1 MGRIEPSKY
10 RLSKSRPSKFRLLPA
25 VLLVAIC
32 AMRTATAVEAPPDCR
47 RDCEDL
53 LRANHAALPLSQAR
67 IDASAGP
74 LRDAFTRYVQ
84 ASYATRA
91 RDRAALHAE
100 RQGLMSIPA
109 PRALVAGA
117 DSMPLNSTEA
127 YYASDTALSIARE
140 IISFQVPS
148 GGWGKNMRRDGSV
161 RLRGQSYIDE
171 EIDPD
176 SDDDWGYV
184 GTFDNG
190 ATTTEIRYLAR
201 VQAVQTT
208 DRAALRDTIVRGLE
222 LLLAAQYPNGGWPQ
236 SYPLSGGYHDAI
248 TLNDDAMLQVVRLLY
263 DVGHRR
269 DSDFAF
275 IDDAMHARAA
285 TAAGAGIDWFVA
297 QQVRIDGHRTLWG
310 QQHDALTQSPT
321 AARAFEMPAL
331 ASSESVRIVAFLM
344 TLPEPDADQR
354 AAVYGA
360 VDFLRASRNDGKRW
374 RDGELLDDPEGSV
387 WARFYALDV
396 YEPEASSVDARVRP
410 LFGDRPQPHG
420 SRAYG
425 LVFGSLRAV
434 SAERRRG
441 YAQYNR
447 AAEALLRDFDVWC
460 ERYPR

>member
-1 MGRIEPSKY
+1 MGRIEPMKN
-10 RLSKSRPSKFRLLPA
+10 RLLPV
-25 VLLVAIC
+25 VLLVALC
-32 AMRTATAVEAPPDCR
+32 AMRTATAIEAPPDCR

-74 LRDAFTRYVQ
+74 LRDAFTRYLN
-84 ASYATRA
+84 ASDAART
-91 RDRAALHAE
+91 RDRDALREE

-109 PRALVAGA
+109 PHVSAAGS
-117 DSMPLNSTEA
+117 DSMPLHSAEA
-127 YYASDTALSIARE
+127 YYASDTALEIARE
-140 IISFQVPS
+140 IVSFQVPS

-171 EIDPD
+171 EIDPE

-190 ATTTEIRYLAR
+190 ATTTEIRYLAK
-201 VQAVQTT
+201 VQAAQTT
-208 DRAALRDTIVRGLE
+208 DREAMRDSIVRGLE
-222 LLLAAQYPNGGWPQ
+222 MLIAAQYPNGGWPQ
-236 SYPLSGGYHDAI
+236 NYPLSGGYHDAI
-248 TLNDDAMLQVVRLLY
+248 TLNDDAMLQIVRLLY

-275 IDDAMHARAA
+275 IDDAMRARAK
-285 TAAGAGIDWFVA
+285 TAAEAGIAWFVA
-297 QQVRIDGHRTLWG
+297 QQVRIGGRRTLWG
-310 QQHDALTQSPT
+310 QQHDALTQLPT

-331 ASSESVRIVAFLM
+331 ASVESVRIVAFLM
-344 TLPEPDADQR
+344 TLPEPDADVR

-360 VDFLRASRNDGKRW
+360 VDFLRASRIDGKRW
-374 RDGELLDDPEGSV
+374 RDGELLDDSQGSV

-410 LFGDRPQPHG
+410 LFGDRPQPHE

-425 LVFGSLRAV
+425 LVFGTLRAV

-447 AAEALLRDFDVWC
+447 AAEGLLRDFNVWC
-460 ERYPR
+460 VRYPR

>member
-1 MGRIEPSKY
+1 MKY
-10 RLSKSRPSKFRLLPA
+10 RLLPA
-25 VLLVAIC
+25 VLLVALC

-67 IDASAGP
+67 IDASAGA
-74 LRDAFTRYVQ
+74 LRDVFTRYLE
-84 ASYATRA
+84 ASDSGRA
-91 RDRAALHAE
+91 HDRAALREE
-100 RQGLMSIPA
+100 RQGLMLIPA
-109 PRALVAGA
+109 PRVSVAGG
-117 DSMPLNSTEA
+117 DSMPLNSAEA
-127 YYASDTALSIARE
+127 YYTSDTALDIARE
-140 IISFQVPS
+140 IVSFQVPS

-176 SDDDWGYV
+176 NDDDWGYV

-190 ATTTEIRYLAR
+190 ATTTEIRYLAK

-208 DRAALRDTIVRGLE
+208 DRAAVRDSIVRGLD
-222 LLLAAQYPNGGWPQ
+222 LLFAAQYPNGGWPQ
-236 SYPLSGGYHDAI
+236 NYPLSGGYHDAI
-248 TLNDDAMLQVVRLLY
+248 TLNDDSMLQVVRLLY

-275 IDDAMHARAA
+275 IDDAMRARAA
-285 TAAGAGIDWFVA
+285 AAADVGIGWFVA
-297 QQVRIDGHRTLWG
+297 QQVRIGGRRTLWG
-310 QQHDALTQSPT
+310 QQHDALTQLPT

-344 TLPEPDADQR
+344 TLPEPDADVR
-354 AAVYGA
+354 ATVYGA
-360 VDFLRASRNDGKRW
+360 VDFLRAGRIDGKRW

-396 YEPEASSVDARVRP
+396 YEPEASSVGARVRP
-410 LFGDRPQPHG
+410 LFGDRPQPHE

-425 LVFGSLRAV
+425 LVFGTLRAV

-447 AAEALLRDFDVWC
+447 AAETLLRDFDAWC

>member
-1 MGRIEPSKY
+1 MKY
-10 RLSKSRPSKFRLLPA
+10 RLLPA
-25 VLLVAIC
+25 VLLVALC

-67 IDASAGP
+67 IDASAGA
-74 LRDAFTRYVQ
+74 LRDAFTRYLQ
-84 ASYATRA
+84 ASDSARA
-91 RDRAALHAE
+91 HDRAVLREE

-109 PRALVAGA
+109 PRGSVAGS

-127 YYASDTALSIARE
+127 YYTSDTALEIARE
-140 IISFQVPS
+140 VVSFQVPS

-171 EIDPD
+171 EIDPE

-190 ATTTEIRYLAR
+190 ATTTEIRYLAK
-201 VQAVQTT
+201 VQAAQMT
-208 DRAALRDTIVRGLE
+208 DREAMRDSIVRGLE
-222 LLLAAQYPNGGWPQ
+222 MLITAQYPNGGWPQ
-236 SYPLSGGYHDAI
+236 NYPLSGGYHDAI

-275 IDDAMHARAA
+275 IDDTTRARAK
-285 TAAGAGIDWFVA
+285 TAAEAGIAWFVA
-297 QQVRIDGHRTLWG
+297 QQVRIGGRRTLWG
-310 QQHDALTQSPT
+310 QQHDALTQLPT

-331 ASSESVRIVAFLM
+331 ASSESVRIAAFLM
-344 TLPEPDADQR
+344 TLPEPDADVR
-354 AAVYGA
+354 AAVYAA
-360 VDFLRASRNDGKRW
+360 VDFLRASRIDGKRW
-374 RDGELLDDPEGSV
+374 GDGELLDDPEGSV

-396 YEPEASSVDARVRP
+396 YEPEASRVDARVRP
-410 LFGDRPQPHG
+410 LFGDRPQPHE

-425 LVFGSLRAV
+425 LVFGTLRAV

-447 AAEALLRDFDVWC
+447 AAEALLRDFDVWRV
-460 ERYPR
+460 RYPR